1 VKDWFDSTFASLEV
15 PHFRILWFGTFFSFI
30 AFFMSMIVQS
40 VVAFE
45 LSGTNTAVGS
55 VVAAQGA
62 AMASFG
68 SIGGAVADRWPKR
81 RLIVICQILTA
92 LVLTSVGLLLAA
104 DRLRLEMLV
113 VGAFIMGMSFAFMG
127 PARQSLVADL
137 VPEARLGNAMAVTM
151 IANTASRVLGPVVAG
166 LLLSAPGFGSKGAY
180 FTMAA
185 LYTISAASMALIPKS
200 IVRPAAADISV
211 FSSVIEG
218 FVYVWGNTHLR
229 LLVVFFAAV
238 IFVGFPHVTVLP
250 GLLENVHRIN
260 SAMVSRLFLASAA
273 GALISSVLVAR
284 FADSPRAL
292 MIYTLMAACFGLS
305 LVGLAFADDMELAT
319 WAMLFVGFGSGGFQA
334 LNNAVIARETE
345 PAYMG
350 RVMSLTM
357 LAFAGFGLMALPVG
371 ALADRF
377 GEQNALTVLG
387 VVVMLTTWG
396 MGSALSRRLR

>member
-1 VKDWFDSTFASLEV
+1 
-15 PHFRILWFGTFFSFI
+15 
-30 AFFMSMIVQS
+30 
-40 VVAFE
+40 
-45 LSGTNTAVGS
+45 
-55 VVAAQGA
+55 
-62 AMASFG
+62 
-68 SIGGAVADRWPKR
+68 
-81 RLIVICQILTA
+81 
-92 LVLTSVGLLLAA
+92 
-104 DRLRLEMLV
+104 
-113 VGAFIMGMSFAFMG
+113 MGMSFAFMG

-185 LYTISAASMALIPKS
+185 LYTISAASMVLIPKS
-200 IVRPAAADISV
+200 IVRPTAADMSV

-218 FVYVWGNTHLR
+218 FV
-229 LLVVFFAAV
+229 VVFFAAV

-250 GLLENVHRIN
+250 GLLENVHRID
-260 SAMVSRLFLASAA
+260 SAMVSRLFLASAV
-273 GALISSVLVAR
+273 GALISSVFVAR
-284 FADSPRAL
+284 FADSSRAL

>member
-1 VKDWFDSTFASLEV
+1 MKDWFESTFASLEV

-92 LVLTSVGLLLAA
+92 LVLTAVGLLLAA

-113 VGAFIMGMSFAFMG
+113 AGAFIMGMSFAFMG

-137 VPEARLGNAMAVTM
+137 VPEVRLGNAMAVTM

-166 LLLSAPGFGSKGAY
+166 LLLGAPGFGAKGAY

-185 LYTISAASMALIPKS
+185 LYTLSAASMVLIPKS
-200 IVRPAAADISV
+200 VVRPAAADMSV
-211 FSSVIEG
+211 FSSVVE
-218 FVYVWGNTHLR
+218 
-229 LLVVFFAAV
+229 
-238 IFVGFPHVTVLP
+238 
-250 GLLENVHRIN
+250 
-260 SAMVSRLFLASAA
+260 
-273 GALISSVLVAR
+273 
-284 FADSPRAL
+284 
-292 MIYTLMAACFGLS
+292 
-305 LVGLAFADDMELAT
+305 
-319 WAMLFVGFGSGGFQA
+319 
-334 LNNAVIARETE
+334 
-345 PAYMG
+345 
-350 RVMSLTM
+350 
-357 LAFAGFGLMALPVG
+357 
-371 ALADRF
+371 
-377 GEQNALTVLG
+377 
-387 VVVMLTTWG
+387 
-396 MGSALSRRLR
+396 